1 MSIGFRNLNHS
12 AIRIDNVLTGEAG
25 VVHLKEVPQRIG
37 KVAFWGYLQ
46 KDTLLRS
53 EMILDRLMEMVIVLS
68 YRLTFHDFRLSQ
80 RKIRLKCY

>member
-1 MSIGFRNLNHS
+1 MSIGFRNLNYS
-12 AIRIDNVLTGEAG
+12 VIYIDNVLTGEAG

-53 EMILDRLMEMVIVLS
+53 EMSLDRLMEIVIAQS
-68 YRLTFHDFRLSQ
+68 
-80 RKIRLKCY
+80 